1 MIDQSVQ
8 RLQRAQEL
16 VTAGRRDEA
25 LEVLDELTRLWQP
38 DQTVTTREAA
48 DFLGIRSINTLKALL
63 KAKGIRT
70 VMNGNRIMVPMDAL
84 LALKKS
90 REVARLRASD
100 TAHDTGFDDDRPMSQ
115 AEMDALHDT
124 RPGTLPW
131 QRK

>member
-38 DQTVTTREAA
+38 DQTVTTKEAA